1 MRQNDYVII
10 MAGGIGSR
18 FWPMSRT
25 SYPKQFHDILGTGK
39 SLIQMT
45 YDRFLDFIPAENIFV
60 VTNKRYKGLVNEQL
74 PAMSDNQILL
84 EPMGR
89 NTAPCIAYACFKI
102 REINP
107 EAAFMVAASDHLIM
121 NEAKFRH
128 DIELGLDAVRE
139 QEIIMTLGI
148 PPTRPDTGYGYIQY
162 IEDEEQ
168 QQHYYKVKVFTE
180 KPDKEVAKSF
190 LASGDFLWNSG
201 MFLFSLPTI
210 LASFKTHMSDTYDL
224 FDGIRTA
231 YNTDSENDEIADVYS
246 RCKNESFDYGIMEHT
261 EEAYVIKATF
271 DWSDLGTWR
280 SLYENME
287 KDYLKNATKNKVMI
301 LESSG
306 NIIRT
311 VHKDK
316 LIVLDGLE
324 DFIVVDTDD
333 VLLICKMEDE
343 QVIKQIVAEVK
354 NNDEGYA

>member
-1 MRQNDYVII
+1 MRKNDYVII

-18 FWPMSRT
+18 FWPMSRST
-25 SYPKQFHDILGTGK
+25 YPKQFHDFLGTGK
-39 SLIQMT
+39 TLIQMT
-45 YDRFLDFIPAENIFV
+45 YDRFTDFIPSENIFV
-60 VTNKRYKGLVNEQL
+60 VTNKNYKNLVNAQL
-74 PAMSDNQILL
+74 PDLTDNQILL

-107 EAAFMVAASDHLIM
+107 EASFMVAASDHLIL
-121 NEAKFRH
+121 NEKKFRR
-128 DIELGLDAVRE
+128 DIELGLDAVRNE
-139 QEIIMTLGI
+139 EIIMTLGI

-162 IEDEEQ
+162 IENEGEEQ
-168 QQHYYKVKVFTE
+168 DFFKVKVFTE
-180 KPDKEVAKSF
+180 KPVLEIAKTF

-210 LASFKTHMSDTYDL
+210 LTAFQTHMGDTYDL
-224 FDGIRTA
+224 FDGIREA
-231 YNTDSENDEIADVYS
+231 YNTAAENEQIGEVYAK
-246 RCKNESFDYGIMEHT
+246 CKNISFDYGIMEYAENAH
-261 EEAYVIKATF
+261 VIRATF

-287 KDYLKNATKNKVMI
+287 KDYLKNATRDKVMI

-306 NIIRT
+306 NVIKT
-311 VHKDK
+311 VHTDK

-324 DFIVVDTDD
+324 DFIVVDTED

-343 QVIKQIVAEVK
+343 QVIKEIVKEVK
-354 NNDEGYA
+354 KNDPDYA

>member
-39 SLIQMT
+39 TLIQMT
-45 YDRFLDFIPAENIFV
+45 YNRFAGFIPPENIFV
-60 VTNKRYKGLVNEQL
+60 VTNKRYRDLVKQQL
-74 PAMSDNQILL
+74 PALSDNQILL

-102 REINP
+102 RELNP
-107 EAAFMVAASDHLIM
+107 EAAFMVAASDHLIV
-121 NEAKFRH
+121 NETRFQN
-128 DIELGLDAVRE
+128 DIELGLDAVRN

-148 PPTRPDTGYGYIQY
+148 PPTRPDTGYGYIQFLDDDNPDAQY
-162 IEDEEQ
+162 FR
-168 QQHYYKVKVFTE
+168 VKTFTE
-180 KPDKEVAKSF
+180 KPNLEIAKSF
-190 LASGDFLWNSG
+190 LKSGDFLWNSG

-210 LASFKTHMSDTYDL
+210 LSAFQNYMSDTYDL
-224 FDGIRTA
+224 FEDIREA
-231 YNTDSENDEIADVYS
+231 YNTPEENQQIADVYT
-246 RCKNESFDYGIMEHT
+246 RCKNISFDYGIMEHAENT
-261 EEAYVIKATF
+261 FVIRASF

-287 KDYLKNATKNKVMI
+287 KDYLGNATNNNVMI

-306 NIIRT
+306 NVIRT

-324 DFIVVDTDD
+324 DFIVVDTED

-343 QVIKQIVAEVK
+343 QVIKEIVSEVK
-354 NNDEGYA
+354 SSNEKYA